1 MKKAVVDILGIVS
14 VLFLSFGTP
23 LFIVNVAREGPRKW
37 IYLGMAVAGLLLLG
51 ILTLLRLRQKKK

>member
-14 VLFLSFGTP
+14 VLLLGFGTP
-23 LFIVNVAREGPRKW
+23 LFIVNVGREGPRKW
-37 IYLGMAVAGLLLLG
+37 IYLGMAVAGLLLLC